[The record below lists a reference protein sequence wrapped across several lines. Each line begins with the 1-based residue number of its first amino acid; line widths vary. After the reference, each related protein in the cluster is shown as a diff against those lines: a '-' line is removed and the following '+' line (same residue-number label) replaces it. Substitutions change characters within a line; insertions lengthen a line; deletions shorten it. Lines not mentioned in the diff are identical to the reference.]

1 MVFVKF
7 AAVQPCGKY
16 CRQMRYALLYRHYL
30 IVFILYGLF
39 QCLICDLCIQ
49 LYNCSSFFVA
59 DDCFLYL
66 WQCLQCLLYGCL
78 AVSTHHS
85 FDFHCFFHSMILLFL

>member
-49 LYNCSSFFVA
+49 LYNCSSFSWLTIASSTCGSASSAFFTVA
-59 DDCFLYL
+59 S
-66 WQCLQCLLYGCL
+66 QCPHIIPLISI
-78 AVSTHHS
+78 VFS
-85 FDFHCFFHSMILLFL
+85 IV